1 MVKLRSFDHSR
12 SHNAPVSYIIPS
24 VNDRIY
30 HVVIIS
36 RATVGLNGASSD
48 EFKVS
53 TSATATS
60 SSSRNQYADENG
72 NVSIAIKP
80 GSMQAASP
88 VAVSPEDR
96 TAQIP

>member
-1 MVKLRSFDHSR
+1 MLDMVTVKLRSLSDSRPHSA
-12 SHNAPVSYIIPS
+12 SVSYTIPS

-36 RATVGLNGASSD
+36 RAIAGLNGASSD

-53 TSATATS
+53 TSAAATS

-72 NVSIAIKP
+72 NVSIAIKS
-80 GSMQAASP
+80 GSM
-88 VAVSPEDR
+88 
-96 TAQIP
+96 

>member
-1 MVKLRSFDHSR
+1 MIKLRSCSHSR
-12 SHNAPVSYIIPS
+12 SHNASVSYIIPS

-36 RATVGLNGASSD
+36 QAIAGLNGASSD

-53 TSATATS
+53 TSVAATS

-80 GSMQAASP
+80 GSIQAASP
-88 VAVSPEDR
+88 VAFSREHK